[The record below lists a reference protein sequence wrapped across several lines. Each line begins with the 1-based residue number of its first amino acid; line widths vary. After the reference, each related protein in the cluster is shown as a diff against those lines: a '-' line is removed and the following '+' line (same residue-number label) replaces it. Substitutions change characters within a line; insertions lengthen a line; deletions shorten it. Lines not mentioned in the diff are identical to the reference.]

1 MVCFK
6 YMFYMYDIYHAGI
19 GERKKRSKKECAEEN
34 RVEPDGALALS
45 GGREKAESR
54 IYKAGKGVCKSGMEV
69 KKESRSS
76 DIPERRTESRE
87 TGKDNDHSNLKKE
100 CEVKSSRKGNCKKEA
115 GEKRERMCFW
125 SEKTRE

>member
-6 YMFYMYDIYHAGI
+6 YMFRMYDICHASI

-100 CEVKSSRKGNCKKEA
+100 SEGKSSRKGNCKKEA
-115 GEKRERMCFW
+115 EEKGEGMCFW
-125 SEKTRE
+125 REKTL